1 MGQYEHSLDEKGRLI
16 IPAKIRDVVDA
27 EVDGPGF
34 VITPGP
40 EDCLC
45 LYTDSEW
52 GRICE
57 GMDRLPKGS
66 PAFRQFQRLWYANA
80 EPLSADRQG
89 RILLP
94 ERLRSLVNI
103 DREIVIA
110 GCYDR
115 VEIWAKVAWTAAQ
128 AEAKRSYPSQVQ
140 AFLGPGA
147 SENREESS

>member
-1 MGQYEHSLDEKGRLI
+1 MTARFMGQYEHTLDEKGRVI
-16 IPAKIRDVVDA
+16 IPAKLRDVVDP
-27 EVDGPGF
+27 EVDGSGF

-45 LYTDSEW
+45 LYTESEW
-52 GRICE
+52 GRTCE
-57 GMDRLPKGS
+57 EMDRQPKGS
-66 PAFRQFQRLWYANA
+66 PEFRQFQRVWYANA
-80 EPLSADRQG
+80 EPLGVDRQG

-115 VEIWAKVAWTAAQ
+115 VEIWAKIAWHAAQ
-128 AEAKRSYPSQVQ
+128 ADAKRSYTSQVQ
-140 AFLGPGA
+140 EFLGPGTA
-147 SENREESS
+147 